1 MNIKLKTSL
10 FIIFT
15 LFIGIVIGAMLNR
28 AFLHNR
34 VQRVFQKRAPNVFVQ
49 SYLEAIKP
57 DQEQQQQK
65 QIQKI
70 LDAYAQRMSEIR
82 EKNRQDLEVLM
93 ESMLAE
99 LETVLTPEQME
110 RLATRTPVGR
120 PSFGGRSVDQTL
132 ETLTRELE
140 LTETQAAQIRQIL
153 EKERKLPGMK
163 QPDIMERGSPEEMVS
178 LFRKQREQQD
188 QEIRKILTEE
198 QIKKYDKIQKN
209 RSRGFRDI
217 PF

>member
-110 RLATRTPVGR
+110 RLEAATPVGR
-120 PSFGGRSVDQTL
+120 PPYGGRSVDQML
-132 ETLTRELE
+132 ESFTRELE

-153 EKERKLPGMK
+153 EKERKQPGMK
-163 QPDIMERGSPEEMVS
+163 QPDMMERGSPEEMAS
-178 LFRKQREQQD
+178 LFRKQREQRD
-188 QEIRKILTEE
+188 QEIKKILTED
-198 QIKKYDKIQKN
+198 QIKKYDEIQKN

>member
-1 MNIKLKTSL
+1 MNVKLKTSL

-28 AFLHNR
+28 AVLHNR

-57 DQEQQQQK
+57 DQEQQK
-65 QIQKI
+65 QITKI
-70 LDAYAQRMSEIR
+70 LDVYAQRMSEIR

-110 RLATRTPVGR
+110 RLEAATPVGR
-120 PSFGGRSVDQTL
+120 PLFGGRSVDQTL
-132 ETLTRELE
+132 ESLTRELE
-140 LTETQAAQIRQIL
+140 LTENQAAQIRQIL
-153 EKERKLPGMK
+153 EKERKQPGMK
-163 QPDIMERGSPEEMVS
+163 QPDMMERGSPEEMAS
-178 LFRKQREQQD
+178 LFRKQREQRE
-188 QEIRKILTEE
+188 QEIKKILTEE
-198 QIKKYDKIQKN
+198 QKKKYDELQTN
-209 RSRGFRDI
+209 RSRRFRNS
-217 PF
+217 PL

>member
-178 LFRKQREQQD
+178 LFRKQREQQN

-198 QIKKYDKIQKN
+198 QIKKYDEIQKN

>member
-1 MNIKLKTSL
+1 MNVKLKTSL

-57 DQEQQQQK
+57 DQEQQK
-65 QIQKI
+65 QITKI
-70 LDAYAQRMSEIR
+70 LDVYAQRMSEIR

-120 PSFGGRSVDQTL
+120 HPYGGRSVDLTL
-132 ETLTRELE
+132 ESLTGELE
-140 LTETQAAQIRQIL
+140 LTENQAAQIRQIL
-153 EKERKLPGMK
+153 EKERKQPGMK
-163 QPDIMERGSPEEMVS
+163 QPDMMERGSPEEMAS
-178 LFRKQREQQD
+178 LFRKQREQRD
-188 QEIRKILTEE
+188 QEIKKILTEE
-198 QIKKYDKIQKN
+198 QKKKYDELQTN
-209 RSRGFRDI
+209 RSRRFRNS
-217 PF
+217 PL